1 MAKKRQTINEL
12 AQLDR
17 AYGRKLTLKRQ
28 FGIAV
33 KPAII
38 TTLYAFVLLGVVGMK
53 STEKATVMATMPE
66 FQYFAKVD
74 PDDAKTY
81 YDNTKATKNVMYWES
96 DMPSMK
102 RPLPDGVKKNTT
114 QRKAYDNFSAKF
126 KEKIKFKNVMLSII
140 SLWREA
146 VFFVIGLLFG
156 WFYVLPRQIKLEYNM
171 NALAERNTAINL
183 MTQSFQD
190 TSQHPLFGLQTVR
203 DNTHGKLKDDFKLL
217 CSIVA
222 KNENNESILK
232 GITDITNEYSDDSV
246 FGLFMQQV
254 GTYIIKGDISQK
266 TFNNLMMQHNE
277 IVAQTV
283 ASQNAKQIQV
293 GAVSKLM
300 YMSFGVG
307 LFVAF
312 IVMKILGSDM
322 FIEKVW
328 GSMVG
333 FGGSLVVAGGTLG
346 IYALMMKYYF
356 DNDLMSK

>member
-12 AQLDR
+12 AQLDQ
-17 AYGRKLTLKRQ
+17 AYGRKLTFRRQ
-28 FGIAV
+28 FSIAV

-38 TTLYAFVLLGVVGMK
+38 TTLYAFVLLGAVGIK
-53 STEKATVMATMPE
+53 STEKASIISTMPE
-66 FQYFAKVD
+66 FQHFAAVD

-81 YDNTKATKNVMYWES
+81 YDNIKATKNIMYWES

-102 RPLPDGVKKNTT
+102 RPLPDGVRKNTT
-114 QRKAYDNFSAKF
+114 QRKAYDAFTAKY
-126 KEKIKFKNVMLSII
+126 KEKIKFENVVTSII

-146 VFFVIGLLFG
+146 IFFVIGLLFG
-156 WFYVLPRQIKLEYNM
+156 WLYVLPRQIKLEYNM

-222 KNENNESILK
+222 KNESEADVLK
-232 GITDITNEYSDDSV
+232 GINDITNEYADDDV

-254 GTYIIKGDISQK
+254 GTYVIKGDISQK
-266 TFNNLMMQHNE
+266 TFNNLMSQHNE

-283 ASQNAKQIQV
+283 ASQNAKQNQV

-307 LFVAF
+307 LFVAL

-333 FGGSLVVAGGTLG
+333 FGGSVIVAGGTLA
-346 IYALMMKYYF
+346 IYALMMKYFF